1 MTYQPDPPLQPRI
14 RTEFEQAPTQPLAG
28 PTVVQA
34 VAEPAVVEHE
44 HQHVV
49 VERPAPVAHQRVAT
63 SYRQRFSFDSV
74 LVGII
79 GLALTIIGL
88 VAVTRAGVDG
98 PMSDPVVKVLGFTH
112 TATLGAIE
120 TAFGVCLL
128 LCAAMTA
135 RGGAAFFGVLLGIG
149 AIVGAVQTASFRHS
163 LALESG
169 FAWLVAVAAA
179 VVVLVSLLL
188 PRMSTHTTR
197 VDAY

>member
-1 MTYQPDPPLQPRI
+1 
-14 RTEFEQAPTQPLAG
+14 
-28 PTVVQA
+28 
-34 VAEPAVVEHE
+34 
-44 HQHVV
+44 
-49 VERPAPVAHQRVAT
+49 
-63 SYRQRFSFDSV
+63 
-74 LVGII
+74 
-79 GLALTIIGL
+79 
-88 VAVTRAGVDG
+88 
-98 PMSDPVVKVLGFTH
+98 VKVLGFTH

-120 TAFGVCLL
+120 TGFGVCLL

-149 AIVGAVQTASFRHS
+149 AIVGAVQTSSFRHS

-169 FAWLVAVAAA
+169 FAWLLAVAAA

>member
-1 MTYQPDPPLQPRI
+1 MTYQPDPLQPRMQ
-14 RTEFEQAPTQPLAG
+14 TEYEQVPTQQLVAPA
-28 PTVVQA
+28 VVPV
-34 VAEPAVVEHE
+34 VAEPAVVE
-44 HQHVV
+44 HVV
-49 VERPAPVAHQRVAT
+49 VERPAPVVHQRVAT
-63 SYRQRFSFDSV
+63 SYGQRFSFDSV
-74 LVGII
+74 IVGII
-79 GLALTIIGL
+79 GLVLTIIGL

-112 TATLGAIE
+112 TASLGAIE
-120 TAFGVCLL
+120 TGFGVCLL

-149 AIVGAVQTASFRHS
+149 AMVGAVQTASFRHS

-169 FAWLVAVAAA
+169 FAWLLAVAAA
-179 VVVLVSLLL
+179 VIVLVSLLL